1 MTAAE
6 PSLERILSRDP
17 RAVARAITVVE
28 NQTAA
33 GRNLLKTIFPH
44 TGRAITIGITGAPGA
59 YKGTIISSDGA
70 QIPVV
75 EVMTSPKGM
84 MLLGDLPD
92 GSVVVRVLRDSSGTL
107 TATWGPVRPVITAK
121 VTRAK

>member
-1 MTAAE
+1 MRT
-6 PSLERILSRDP
+6 ILGTIAIATIVVAGQQSPAHFDP
-17 RAVARAITVVE
+17 VGKWTYE
-28 NQTAA
+28 TQNEQGGT
-33 GRNLLKTIFPH
+33 
-44 TGRAITIGITGAPGA
+44 ITGSMEITGSPGA

-84 MLLGDLPD
+84 MLLGDMAD